1 MGAMSR
7 KQKKESSQSPEW
19 WTVGAPC
26 AIVVSMLLLSA
37 VLSGAPTSQATSQAI
52 PERPA
57 ETIDLQQRAAD
68 DAARLADDSTRW
80 TLQFMMACD
89 ENNLRPLVA
98 SLEGEGQFFLLPYPD
113 ATRDCYRVFWGLY
126 RSKQEAQRPRV
137 YPPALRSLETTPWP
151 IPLAD
156 VLP

>member
-1 MGAMSR
+1 MGDMSR
-7 KQKKESSQSPEW
+7 NKKSKANSTPEW

-37 VLSGAPTSQATSQAI
+37 ILSASTTSEIKAPAVSEGPT
-52 PERPA
+52 EML
-57 ETIDLQQRAAD
+57 DLQQRASA
-68 DAARLADDSTRW
+68 DAARLATDELSW
-80 TLQFMMACD
+80 TLQFMVACD

-98 SLEGEGQFFLLPYPD
+98 SLSLDDDFFLLPYRYD
-113 ATRDCYRVFWGLY
+113 SRDCYRVFWGRF
-126 RSKQEAQRPRV
+126 RSKQDAQRPRA
-137 YPPALRSLETTPWP
+137 YPAALQSLETPWP

>member
-1 MGAMSR
+1 MGDMSR
-7 KQKKESSQSPEW
+7 NKKSKASPTPEW

-37 VLSGAPTSQATSQAI
+37 LLSGSTTSETKSTAVPEGPT
-52 PERPA
+52 ERV
-57 ETIDLQQRAAD
+57 DLQQRAAD
-68 DAARLADDSTRW
+68 DAARLATDESSW

-89 ENNLRPLVA
+89 ENNLRPLVG
-98 SLEGEGQFFLLPYPD
+98 SLSHDDAFFLLPYPD
-113 ATRDCYRVFWGLY
+113 ATRDCYRVFWGRF
-126 RSKQEAQRPRV
+126 RSKQDAQRPRA
-137 YPPALRSLETTPWP
+137 YPAALRNLETTPWP